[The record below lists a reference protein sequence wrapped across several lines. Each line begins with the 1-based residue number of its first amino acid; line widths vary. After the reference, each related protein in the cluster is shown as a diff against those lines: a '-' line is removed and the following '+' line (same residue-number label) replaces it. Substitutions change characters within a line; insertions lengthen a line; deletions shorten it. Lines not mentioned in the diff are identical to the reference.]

1 MQNLRHTVLSDP
13 EKHWTVPQM
22 ALLASVSASH
32 LHALYRA
39 VFGTSPM
46 RDLIEARIRYAQ
58 SLLLSGSDLP
68 ITEVAERSG
77 YADPYHFIRQF
88 KRITGETPAAYRR
101 ARR

>member
-1 MQNLRHTVLSDP
+1 
-13 EKHWTVPQM
+13 
-22 ALLASVSASH
+22 
-32 LHALYRA
+32 
-39 VFGTSPM
+39 M